1 MYLNSFT
8 RIYLNEVRE
17 LKIIINYPTEKSGI
31 EKLNE
36 GIAEI
41 KATLYIETIAN
52 LNVSEETKREILKS
66 LIVELSK

>member
-1 MYLNSFT
+1 M
-8 RIYLNEVRE
+8 
-17 LKIIINYPTEKSGI
+17 KIKINYPSEQSGI

-66 LIVELSK
+66 LIVELSKWFSWLATFLDL

>member
-66 LIVELSK
+66 LIEELSR

>member
-1 MYLNSFT
+1 M
-8 RIYLNEVRE
+8 
-17 LKIIINYPTEKSGI
+17 KIIINYPTEKSGI

-66 LIVELSK
+66 LIVDLSKWFS

>member
-1 MYLNSFT
+1 M
-8 RIYLNEVRE
+8 
-17 LKIIINYPTEKSGI
+17 KIIINYPTEKSGI

-66 LIVELSK
+66 LIEELNK

>member
-1 MYLNSFT
+1 M
-8 RIYLNEVRE
+8 
-17 LKIIINYPTEKSGI
+17 KIIINYPTEKSGI
-31 EKLNE
+31 EKFNE

-66 LIVELSK
+66 LIVELSKWFS

>member
-1 MYLNSFT
+1 M
-8 RIYLNEVRE
+8 
-17 LKIIINYPTEKSGI
+17 KIIINYPTEKSGI

-66 LIVELSK
+66 LIVELSKWFS